1 MWRLYLRLDG
11 RKTERISK
19 DMYGWASP
27 LGCRGRLLCQLTA
40 GATEAINVKTN
51 KAACPKGGRIERYRK
66 FRFREP
72 LKGY

>member
-1 MWRLYLRLDG
+1 MVTILADG
-11 RKTERISK
+11 RKVNPAVFQSL
-19 DMYGWASP
+19 YGRASP

-66 FRFREP
+66 SRFREP